1 MNVTVLGTGI
11 MGSGMTRALLRAGH
25 TVHVWNRTSTSAE
38 ALTADGAV
46 ASDSVAAAVEGADVV
61 ITMVYDADA
70 VEEVARQM
78 GLSFPAGAVWLQ
90 MSTVGID
97 GMRRAQRVAEEFDL
111 KMVDSPV
118 LGTKGPANDGT
129 LVALV
134 AGDSEYIEAA
144 RPVLEAISSKIV
156 RAGETIG
163 DASALKLV
171 CNIWIATLA
180 SGLAQSL
187 AFATVLQLDPSLFLE
202 AIAGGMNDTAFAHV
216 KGGQMLAADFTT
228 SFALA
233 NLLKDISLARAATAE
248 TSVNRDLSATLESL
262 FRSADEKGLGQSD
275 ISAIYREFQ
284 APGDAKEARAP
295 QR

>member
-25 TVHVWNRTSTSAE
+25 TAHVWNRTSASAE
-38 ALTADGAV
+38 ALAEDGAV
-46 ASDSVAAAVEGADVV
+46 VADSVAAAVNGADVV
-61 ITMVYDADA
+61 VTMVYDADA

-78 GLSFPAGAVWLQ
+78 GPSFPAGAIWLQ
-90 MSTVGID
+90 TSTVGID
-97 GMRRAQRVAEEFDL
+97 GVRRAQRVAEEFDL

-118 LGTKGPANDGT
+118 LGTKGPANNGT

-134 AGDSEYIEAA
+134 AGDADVIEAA
-144 RPVLEAISSKIV
+144 GPVLEAISSKIV
-156 RAGETIG
+156 RAGDTIG

-187 AFATVLQLDPSLFLE
+187 AFATALRLDPELFLE

-216 KGGQMLAADFTT
+216 KGEQMLAGDFTT

-233 NLLKDISLARAATAE
+233 NLLKDITLARAATAE
-248 TSVNRDLSATLESL
+248 TSVNRELSATLESL
-262 FRSADEKGLGQSD
+262 FRSADEKGLGQDD
-275 ISAIYREFQ
+275 ISAIYREFR
-284 APGDAKEARAP
+284 APGDAREARAP